1 MHPTAQPFHECHL
14 RDHAQK
20 ECEEWWNWRA
30 ASAVLSRDQKPAG
43 FTAAPNDGEGS
54 TDHARS
60 HPHRSL
66 RLRRRRGHALAHRDH
81 PGPGR
86 HLRPHHG
93 RRRRPAPSQGDPR
106 STTNRVADF
115 YGAYIDSIWD
125 NEDPAAGANAKA
137 LRSFYLSA
145 AAQKK
150 VAAFEAK
157 EHADGILFAQNVPV
171 KWKVD
176 YTGSGAGHATSL
188 VTLTWSDG
196 ANPEVT
202 KIKVQSDLQTRK
214 ITDLAAVN

>member
-1 MHPTAQPFHECHL
+1 MHARTRTALF
-14 RDHAQK
+14 
-20 ECEEWWNWRA
+20 
-30 ASAVLSRDQKPAG
+30 ASAAIAATLSL
-43 FTAAPNDGEGS
+43 TAITP
-54 TDHARS
+54 
-60 HPHRSL
+60 
-66 RLRRRRGHALAHRDH
+66 ALAGTSAHATAVSA
-81 PGPGR
+81 
-86 HLRPHHG
+86 
-93 RRRRPAPSQGDPR
+93 PAPSQGDPR

>member
-1 MHPTAQPFHECHL
+1 M
-14 RDHAQK
+14 
-20 ECEEWWNWRA
+20 
-30 ASAVLSRDQKPAG
+30 
-43 FTAAPNDGEGS
+43 
-54 TDHARS
+54 HART
-60 HPHRSL
+60 RTALFAAAAIAATLSL
-66 RLRRRRGHALAHRDH
+66 TAITPALAGTSAHTTAH
-81 PGPGR
+81 TTAVAAV
-86 HLRPHHG
+86 
-93 RRRRPAPSQGDPR
+93 PAPSQGDPR

-214 ITDLAAVN
+214 ITDLAAAN

>member
-1 MHPTAQPFHECHL
+1 MHARTRTALF
-14 RDHAQK
+14 
-20 ECEEWWNWRA
+20 
-30 ASAVLSRDQKPAG
+30 ASAAIAATLSLTAITPALAG
-43 FTAAPNDGEGS
+43 TSAHTTAAH
-54 TDHARS
+54 TTAV
-60 HPHRSL
+60 
-66 RLRRRRGHALAHRDH
+66 AA
-81 PGPGR
+81 
-86 HLRPHHG
+86 
-93 RRRRPAPSQGDPR
+93 PAPSQGDPR

-196 ANPEVT
+196 ASPEVT

>member
-1 MHPTAQPFHECHL
+1 MHARTRTALF
-14 RDHAQK
+14 
-20 ECEEWWNWRA
+20 
-30 ASAVLSRDQKPAG
+30 ASAAVAATLSL
-43 FTAAPNDGEGS
+43 TAITP
-54 TDHARS
+54 
-60 HPHRSL
+60 
-66 RLRRRRGHALAHRDH
+66 ALAGTSAHTTAVAAA
-81 PGPGR
+81 
-86 HLRPHHG
+86 
-93 RRRRPAPSQGDPR
+93 PAPSQGDPR

-150 VAAFEAK
+150 VSAFEAT